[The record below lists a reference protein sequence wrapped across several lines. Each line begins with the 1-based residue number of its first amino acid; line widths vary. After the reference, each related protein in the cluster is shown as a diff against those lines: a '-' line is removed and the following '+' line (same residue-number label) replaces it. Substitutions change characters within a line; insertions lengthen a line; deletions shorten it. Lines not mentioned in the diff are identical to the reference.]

1 MQTYY
6 IICIRCTAG
15 NFFCS
20 NNECHAFFTQAAREN
35 TGLYFEKRAHTMYSD
50 LQMATGDFRDSSS
63 AQNRIK
69 KALQTPHFEVFTT
82 LSQLWQRARDSNPRG
97 FRLTRVPGG
106 LLSHSVNPLCYF
118 VQIRTTFTI
127 ITQSM
132 NFASEIYRK
141 FYFIYRTDL
150 LCISSVPSRC
160 ISSERRKHFSNPLFH
175 KKSFRTD
182 RCSSV
187 LSHLNALKHFF
198 LFKQLSCAIMI
209 PYISRRQSSG
219 YVNFRRQKSES
230 RLFYENFSS
239 GVWD

>member
-1 MQTYY
+1 MSVTLSSHRPHEKIPAY
-6 IICIRCTAG
+6 ILKK
-15 NFFCS
+15 S
-20 NNECHAFFTQAAREN
+20 
-35 TGLYFEKRAHTMYSD
+35 AHHVFGPSD
-50 LQMATGDFRDSSS
+50 GYGRFRDSSS

-182 RCSSV
+182 RC
-187 LSHLNALKHFF
+187 A
-198 LFKQLSCAIMI
+198 
-209 PYISRRQSSG
+209 QS
-219 YVNFRRQKSES
+219 FHT
-230 RLFYENFSS
+230 LTL
-239 GVWD
+239 

>member
-50 LQMATGDFRDSSS
+50 LQMATGRFRDSSS

-141 FYFIYRTDL
+141 FYFI
-150 LCISSVPSRC
+150 
-160 ISSERRKHFSNPLFH
+160 LFIGPIY
-175 KKSFRTD
+175 SAF
-182 RCSSV
+182 
-187 LSHLNALKHFF
+187 
-198 LFKQLSCAIMI
+198 
-209 PYISRRQSSG
+209 
-219 YVNFRRQKSES
+219 
-230 RLFYENFSS
+230 RLFLRDVSHQSAENIFRILFSIKNLS
-239 GVWD
+239 GQTAALSPFTP